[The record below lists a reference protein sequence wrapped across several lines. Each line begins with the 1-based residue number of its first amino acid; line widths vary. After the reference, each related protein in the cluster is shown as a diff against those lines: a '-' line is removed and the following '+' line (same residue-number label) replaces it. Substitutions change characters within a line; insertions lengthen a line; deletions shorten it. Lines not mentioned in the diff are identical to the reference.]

1 MRRLSRIM
9 NAALSPIYVQQRC
22 WAEAASI
29 SAPLMSHKYAF
40 LLPSSRHR
48 QIIVDTK
55 TRGYSSD
62 HTRQGPAPTMPSLHS
77 TPGTEHAASSPP
89 PATTSQER
97 DSTRDLPPPERV
109 HAEAAPQQH
118 WLDRRAPSVRQ
129 WLQSKSLDWW
139 LRGVQARCRYAMPS
153 RKCLCVQ
160 GGACMLKTLVSSER
174 LERPLEFANF
184 LAPRQH
190 GWD

>member
-1 MRRLSRIM
+1 MRRLSRSI

-29 SAPLMSHKYAF
+29 SAPLMSHKHAF
-40 LLPSSRHR
+40 LLPSSRHW

-97 DSTRDLPPPERV
+97 DITRDLPPPERV

-129 WLQSKSLDWW
+129 WLQSKSLGWW
-139 LRGVQARCRYAMPS
+139 LRGVQARCRYAMRISQVLVYAMWGLYVEDACQLLTTRETP
-153 RKCLCVQ
+153 RVCQLP
-160 GGACMLKTLVSSER
+160 GAWTTR
-174 LERPLEFANF
+174 WN
-184 LAPRQH
+184 
-190 GWD
+190 